1 MQKSAR
7 WKYHIIVLIGTGF
20 LNEAKPFSLF
30 NAAQILSIG
39 RCSMVWKAFS
49 LKSSI
54 LALNNLR
61 RVLSDFFGKGSQ
73 IGTQAPTGVFWCGD
87 YTWGTEILK
96 GIWGNKIIVLI
107 VLIGTLYLNEAM
119 SFSLF
124 NATQIVSIRFEK
136 PGENSG
142 NYLAVTKILQ
152 NFIEKSIDKCIFLQY
167 NSYNK

>member
-73 IGTQAPTGVFWCGD
+73 IGTQAPTGVFWCGA

-107 VLIGTLYLNEAM
+107 VLIVTQCLNEAM
-119 SFSLF
+119 PFSLF
-124 NATQIVSIRFEK
+124 NATQILSIPIWKARRKLRRLCCCNKNTAKFYRK
-136 PGENSG
+136 KHWQMHFF
-142 NYLAVTKILQ
+142 AV
-152 NFIEKSIDKCIFLQY
+152 
-167 NSYNK
+167 